1 MINMKY
7 AIITTS
13 GSHDYDIEVIK
24 TEQSTSYSMTYSKA
38 EHWNLPGDHIL
49 TITDDGDNMHFNP
62 KLKKLIDYA
71 QFFELSVLT
80 DFIKSFDKILMEEYN
95 VYQLNK

>member
-1 MINMKY
+1 MKY
-7 AIITTS
+7 AIISAS

-38 EHWNLPGDHIL
+38 EHWTVPGEHIL
-49 TITDDGDNMHFNP
+49 TITDDGNDMHFNP
-62 KLKKLIDYA
+62 KLKKVIDYA

-80 DFIKSFDKILMEEYN
+80 DFIKGFDTILMEEYHI
-95 VYQLNK
+95 YQLIK